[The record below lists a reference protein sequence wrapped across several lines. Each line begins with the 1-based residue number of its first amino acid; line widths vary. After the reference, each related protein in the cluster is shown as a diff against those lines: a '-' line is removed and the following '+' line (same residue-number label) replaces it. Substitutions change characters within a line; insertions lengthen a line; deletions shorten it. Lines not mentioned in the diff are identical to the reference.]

1 MDQFEVPMHF
11 LWIIQIIWI
20 VFILKTHF
28 SIHFLDFITLWTGP
42 HFLEN
47 ARAFVKEFLRL
58 SALYKVDCG
67 LVSIK
72 HRVFLTNA
80 TRRRGILC
88 FQPLDHEPSASIR
101 SAATWTGKQ
110 HGPHDLKGTVQIL
123 LSQGHWDPPDRIR
136 RLRFTHAKGD
146 SGF

>member
-1 MDQFEVPMHF
+1 MVQFGVHMDFLQIKQVLVIIFVLKMHF
-11 LWIIQIIWI
+11 WFIFS
-20 VFILKTHF
+20 VFRV
-28 SIHFLDFITLWTGP
+28 LWTGP
-42 HFLEN
+42 KIPKS
-47 ARAFVKEFLRL
+47 AGAFVKEFLRL

-80 TRRRGILC
+80 TRRRGILW
-88 FQPLDHEPSASIR
+88 FQPLDHEPSAWIR
-101 SAATWTGKQ
+101 LAATWTGKQ

-123 LSQGHWDPPDRIR
+123 LSQSHWDPPDRIR